1 MVGRGAVASPAGGT
15 EAELTSAVEPPL
27 ARALPVVSDF
37 TGAPWQAER
46 LAWRLLLLAA
56 VLFLGLVLG
65 GWYAVR
71 WYIGNAIVINQG
83 FGQRVEGVGFI
94 QRTDHTEWVELPLIS
109 ILDEGDTIRTSAG
122 SRVFMRLFDFST
134 VLIYPDTTLQVVQL
148 RRGRFGPVDRTV
160 VLRLESGR
168 IHVGVAP
175 EEPPYET
182 LQGSFE
188 VQTPSGLVGLQDGSY
203 SLEVTPDESTVL
215 VRVGQA
221 IAHAAGSSLTVGTSQ
236 RVRIPTEPPDAAP
249 VGPLPIPR
257 DVLKNGS
264 LQDGV
269 PGAPGQPGRP
279 SHWTVLDLSER
290 EPPGLAAWE
299 IEAGQGKV
307 SFERV
312 GEGHGET
319 IIRQSVGRDLSDTAS
334 VLLSA
339 EVRVDSHS
347 LSGGGFAGTEYP
359 LMLRVIYEDINR
371 TKTVWAHGFFVHNRD
386 DLPVRAATQVRAGE
400 WSSYEANLLHLVPRP
415 AHIERLEVLAAG
427 WSYRSAVR
435 NVRLVID

>member
-1 MVGRGAVASPAGGT
+1 M
-15 EAELTSAVEPPL
+15 
-27 ARALPVVSDF
+27 
-37 TGAPWQAER
+37 
-46 LAWRLLLLAA
+46 
-56 VLFLGLVLG
+56 
-65 GWYAVR
+65 
-71 WYIGNAIVINQG
+71 
-83 FGQRVEGVGFI
+83 
-94 QRTDHTEWVELPLIS
+94 
-109 ILDEGDTIRTSAG
+109 
-122 SRVFMRLFDFST
+122 
-134 VLIYPDTTLQVVQL
+134 
-148 RRGRFGPVDRTV
+148 
-160 VLRLESGR
+160 
-168 IHVGVAP
+168 
-175 EEPPYET
+175 
-182 LQGSFE
+182 
-188 VQTPSGLVGLQDGSY
+188 GLQDGSY

-215 VRVGQA
+215 VRVGKA
-221 IAHAAGSSLTVGTSQ
+221 IAHAAGTSLTVGTGQ
-236 RVRIPTEPPDAAP
+236 RAQIPEDAAP

-269 PGAPGQPGRP
+269 PGPAGQPGRP

-290 EPPGLAAWE
+290 EPPGRVSWE

-359 LMLRVIYEDINR
+359 LMLRVVYEDINR
-371 TKTVWAHGFFVHNRD
+371 TNTVWAHGFFIHNRD

-400 WSSYEANLLHLVPRP
+400 WTSYEVNLLQVVPRP
-415 AHIERLEVLAAG
+415 AQIERLEVLAAG

>member
-1 MVGRGAVASPAGGT
+1 MVGRGPAASPG
-15 EAELTSAVEPPL
+15 AELTSAVETPL
-27 ARALPVVSDF
+27 ARDLPVVSDF
-37 TGAPWQAER
+37 TGAPRQAER
-46 LAWRLLLLAA
+46 LAWRLLLLAT
-56 VLFLGLVLG
+56 VLFLGVVLG
-65 GWYAVR
+65 GWYAVQ

-94 QRTDHTEWVELPLIS
+94 RRAGHAEWVEMPMPGVS
-109 ILDEGDTIRTSAG
+109 IFDEGDAIRTSAG

-134 VLIYPDTTLQVVQL
+134 VLLYPDTTLQVVQL

-168 IHVGVAP
+168 VHVGVAP
-175 EEPPYET
+175 DEPPYET

-203 SLEVTPDESTVL
+203 SLEVTPGESTVL
-215 VRVGQA
+215 VRVGKA
-221 IAHAAGSSLTVGTSQ
+221 IAHAAGASLAVVTGQ
-236 RVRIPTEPPDAAP
+236 RAQIPENAVP

-269 PGAPGQPGRP
+269 PGPAGQPGRP

-290 EPPGLAAWE
+290 EPPGQVSWD

-319 IIRQSVGRDLSDTAS
+319 IIRQNVGRDLSDTAS
-334 VLLSA
+334 VLLAA
-339 EVRVDSHS
+339 EVRVDTHS

-371 TKTVWAHGFFVHNRD
+371 TNTVWAHGFFIHNRD

-400 WSSYEANLLHLVPRP
+400 WTSYEVNLLQVVPRP
-415 AHIERLEVLAAG
+415 AHIERLDVLAAG

>member
-1 MVGRGAVASPAGGT
+1 MVGRGAAAAPG
-15 EAELTSAVEPPL
+15 AELSSAVETPL

-46 LAWRLLLLAA
+46 LAWRLLLLAT
-56 VLFLGLVLG
+56 VLFLGVVLG

-71 WYIGNAIVINQG
+71 WYIGNAIVSNQG
-83 FGQRVEGVGFI
+83 FGRLIEGVGLI
-94 QRTDHTEWVELPLIS
+94 QRAGHTEWIELPEVPIF
-109 ILDEGDTIRTSAG
+109 DEGDTVRTSAG
-122 SRVFMRLFDFST
+122 TRVFMRLFDFST
-134 VLIYPDTTLQVVQL
+134 VLLYPDTTLQVVQL

-160 VLRLESGR
+160 VLSLKRGR
-168 IHVGVAP
+168 VHVGVAP
-175 EEPPYET
+175 DEPPYET

-188 VQTPSGLVGLQDGSY
+188 VQTPTGLVGLQDGSY
-203 SLEVTPDESTVL
+203 SLEVPPDRSTSTVL
-215 VRVGQA
+215 VRVGKA
-221 IAHAAGSSLTVGTSQ
+221 IAHAADTSLTVGTGQ
-236 RVRIPTEPPDAAP
+236 RAQIPKDAAP

-269 PGAPGQPGRP
+269 PGPAGQPGRP

-290 EPPGLAAWE
+290 EPPGRVSWE
-299 IEAGQGKV
+299 IEGGQGKV

-347 LSGGGFAGTEYP
+347 LSGGGVAGTEYP

-371 TKTVWAHGFFVHNRD
+371 TNTVWAHGFFIHNRD
-386 DLPVRAATQVRAGE
+386 DLPVRAATQVQAGE
-400 WSSYEANLLHLVPRP
+400 WSSYEVNLLGLVPRP

>member
-1 MVGRGAVASPAGGT
+1 MVGRGP
-15 EAELTSAVEPPL
+15 EARLSSAVETPL

-46 LAWRLLLLAA
+46 LAWRLLLLAT
-56 VLFLGLVLG
+56 VLFLALVFG
-65 GWYAVR
+65 GWSAVR
-71 WYIGNAIVINQG
+71 WYIGNAIVVNQG
-83 FGQRVEGVGFI
+83 FGRLIEGVGLI
-94 QRTDHTEWVELPLIS
+94 QRAGHTEWIELPEVPI
-109 ILDEGDTIRTSAG
+109 IDEGDTIRTSAG
-122 SRVFMRLFDFST
+122 TRVFMRLFDFST

-160 VLRLESGR
+160 VLSLERGR
-168 IHVGVAP
+168 VHVGVAP
-175 EEPPYET
+175 DEPPYET

-188 VQTPSGLVGLQDGSY
+188 VQTPYGLVGLQDGSY
-203 SLEVTPDESTVL
+203 SLEVIPDESTVL
-215 VRVGQA
+215 VRVGKA
-221 IAHAAGSSLTVGTSQ
+221 IAHAAGASLTVGTSQ
-236 RVRIPTEPPDAAP
+236 RVRIPKNTAP

-257 DVLKNGS
+257 DVLRNGS

-269 PGAPGQPGRP
+269 PGPAGQPGRP

-290 EPPGLAAWE
+290 EPPGRVSWE
-299 IEAGQGKV
+299 IEDGQGKV

-319 IIRQSVGRDLSDTAS
+319 IIRQAVGRDLSDTAS
-334 VLLSA
+334 VLLAA

-359 LMLRVIYEDINR
+359 LMLRVVYEDINR
-371 TKTVWAHGFFVHNRD
+371 TKTVWVHGFFVHNRD
-386 DLPVRAATQVRAGE
+386 ELPVREATAVRAGE
-400 WSSYEANLLHLVPRP
+400 WSSYEVNLLQLVPRP

-427 WSYRSAVR
+427 WNYRSAVR

>member
-1 MVGRGAVASPAGGT
+1 M
-15 EAELTSAVEPPL
+15 
-27 ARALPVVSDF
+27 
-37 TGAPWQAER
+37 
-46 LAWRLLLLAA
+46 
-56 VLFLGLVLG
+56 
-65 GWYAVR
+65 
-71 WYIGNAIVINQG
+71 
-83 FGQRVEGVGFI
+83 
-94 QRTDHTEWVELPLIS
+94 
-109 ILDEGDTIRTSAG
+109 
-122 SRVFMRLFDFST
+122 
-134 VLIYPDTTLQVVQL
+134 
-148 RRGRFGPVDRTV
+148 
-160 VLRLESGR
+160 SGYR
-168 IHVGVAP
+168 P
-175 EEPPYET
+175 N
-182 LQGSFE
+182 
-188 VQTPSGLVGLQDGSY
+188 
-203 SLEVTPDESTVL
+203 
-215 VRVGQA
+215 R
-221 IAHAAGSSLTVGTSQ
+221 
-236 RVRIPTEPPDAAP
+236 PTAAP

-269 PGAPGQPGRP
+269 PGPAGQPGRP

-290 EPPGLAAWE
+290 EPSGQVSWE

-371 TKTVWAHGFFVHNRD
+371 TNTVWVHGFFIHNRD
-386 DLPVRAATQVRAGE
+386 DLPVRAATNVRAGE
-400 WSSYEANLLHLVPRP
+400 WSSYEVDLLHLVPRP

>member
-1 MVGRGAVASPAGGT
+1 MVGRGP
-15 EAELTSAVEPPL
+15 EARLSSAVETPL

-46 LAWRLLLLAA
+46 LAWRLLLLAT
-56 VLFLGLVLG
+56 VLFLALVFG
-65 GWYAVR
+65 GWSAVR
-71 WYIGNAIVINQG
+71 WYIGNAIVVNQG

-94 QRTDHTEWVELPLIS
+94 QRADHAEWVELPKIS
-109 ILDEGDTIRTSAG
+109 ILDEGDTVRTSAG

-134 VLIYPDTTLQVVQL
+134 VLLYPDTILQVVQL

-160 VLRLESGR
+160 VLSLKRGR

-175 EEPPYET
+175 DESPYET
-182 LQGSFE
+182 LRGSFE

-221 IAHAAGSSLTVGTSQ
+221 LAHAAGTSLTVVTGQ
-236 RVRIPTEPPDAAP
+236 RAQIPNRATPAAP

-257 DVLKNGS
+257 DVLRNGS

-269 PGAPGQPGRP
+269 PGPAGQPGRP

-290 EPPGLAAWE
+290 EPPGRVSWE

-307 SFERV
+307 AFERV

-319 IIRQSVGRDLSDTAS
+319 IIRQAVGRDLSDTAS
-334 VLLSA
+334 VLLAA

-359 LMLRVIYEDINR
+359 LMLRVVYEDINR

-386 DLPVRAATQVRAGE
+386 ELPVREATAVQAGE
-400 WSSYEANLLHLVPRP
+400 WASYEVNLLQLVPRP

>member
-1 MVGRGAVASPAGGT
+1 MVGRGPG
-15 EAELTSAVEPPL
+15 AELTSAVETPL
-27 ARALPVVSDF
+27 AHPLPVVSDF

-46 LAWRLLLLAA
+46 LAWRLLLLAT
-56 VLFLGLVLG
+56 VLFLGVFLG
-65 GWYAVR
+65 GWYVVQ

-94 QRTDHTEWVELPLIS
+94 QRADHTEWVEMPGVS
-109 ILDEGDTIRTSAG
+109 IFDEGDTVRTSAG

-134 VLIYPDTTLQVVQL
+134 VLLYPDTTLQVVQL

-160 VLRLESGR
+160 VLRLERGR
-168 IHVGVAP
+168 VHVGVAP
-175 EEPPYET
+175 DEPPYET

-188 VQTPSGLVGLQDGSY
+188 VQTPYGLVGLQDGSY
-203 SLEVTPDESTVL
+203 SLEVAASGESTVL
-215 VRVGQA
+215 VRVGKA
-221 IAHAAGSSLTVGTSQ
+221 IAHAAGASLPVVTGQ
-236 RVRIPTEPPDAAP
+236 RAQIPTRAAP

-257 DVLKNGS
+257 DVLRNGS

-269 PGAPGQPGRP
+269 PGPAGQPGRP
-279 SHWTVLDLSER
+279 SHWTVLDLSEQ
-290 EPPGLAAWE
+290 EPPGRVSWE

-319 IIRQSVGRDLSDTAS
+319 IIRQNVGRDLSDTAS

-371 TKTVWAHGFFVHNRD
+371 TKTVWAHGFFIHNRD
-386 DLPVRAATQVRAGE
+386 DLPVRAATAVQAGE
-400 WSSYEANLLHLVPRP
+400 WSSYEVNLLHLVPRP
-415 AHIERLEVLAAG
+415 AHIERLDVLAAG

>member
-1 MVGRGAVASPAGGT
+1 MVGRGAAASPAGGPG
-15 EAELTSAVEPPL
+15 AELTSAVETPL

-46 LAWRLLLLAA
+46 LAWRLLLLAT
-56 VLFLGLVLG
+56 VLFLGVVLG

-83 FGQRVEGVGFI
+83 FGQRIEGVGFI
-94 QRTDHTEWVELPLIS
+94 QRADHAEWVELPEIY
-109 ILDEGDTIRTSAG
+109 ILDEGDTVRTSAG

-134 VLIYPDTTLQVVQL
+134 VLLYPDTTLQVAQL

-168 IHVGVAP
+168 VHVGVAP
-175 EEPPYET
+175 DEPPYET

-203 SLEVTPDESTVL
+203 SLEVTTDESTVL
-215 VRVGQA
+215 VRVGKA
-221 IAHAAGSSLTVGTSQ
+221 IAHAAGASLTVGTSQ
-236 RVRIPTEPPDAAP
+236 RVRIPTGAAP

-269 PGAPGQPGRP
+269 PGPAGQPGRP

-290 EPPGLAAWE
+290 EPPGQVSWE

-339 EVRVDSHS
+339 EVRVDTHS

-359 LMLRVIYEDINR
+359 LMLRVVYEDINR
-371 TKTVWAHGFFVHNRD
+371 TNTVWVHGFLIHNRD

-400 WSSYEANLLHLVPRP
+400 WSSYEVNLLQLVPRP